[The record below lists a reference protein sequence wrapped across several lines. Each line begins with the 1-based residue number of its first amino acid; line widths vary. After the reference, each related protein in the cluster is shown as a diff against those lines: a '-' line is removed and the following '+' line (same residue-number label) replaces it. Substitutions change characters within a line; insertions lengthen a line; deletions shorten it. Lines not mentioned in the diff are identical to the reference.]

1 MTSEIATIMLC
12 YAKNQN
18 SQVISNNKLTG
29 AVFDVNGALY
39 YLYLQLTSSSAAD
52 EVELSTLL
60 LATQLY

>member
-18 SQVISNNKLTG
+18 SLVISNNKLTA

-39 YLYLQLTSSSAAD
+39 DLYLQLTSSSAAD

-60 LATQLY
+60 LATHLY